1 MACPVCKKDAY
12 TGSDHR
18 WCLVELFKSNV
29 IKTVAEWEAMCRMP
43 ATIRK
48 GRVRALIRKEDL

>member
-1 MACPVCKKDAY
+1 MACPVCKKDVGN
-12 TGSDHR
+12 TDHR

-29 IKTVAEWEAMCRMP
+29 IKTVAEWEAMCKP